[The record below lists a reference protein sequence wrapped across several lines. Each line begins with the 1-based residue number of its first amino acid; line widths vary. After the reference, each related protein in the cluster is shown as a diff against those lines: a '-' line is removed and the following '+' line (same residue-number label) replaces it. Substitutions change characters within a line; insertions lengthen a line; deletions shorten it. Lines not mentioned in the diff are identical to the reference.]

1 MNSGRKEPG
10 ARLSLS
16 GKSGEREETGVGGL
30 RGAAVPVQRSP
41 RREGRGAGGHGRGR
55 RPARLLPRAERRG
68 ARAAR
73 RTAAIVKVRMHSTGA
88 DFGGLSR
95 RPSPLTSREPTSQL
109 QFRWAGATELNPWQ
123 GAVMEGSEIF
133 LAALFDWNLKDHNGG
148 LRRNGGVGEDGL
160 HSGRLREDLRR
171 RQLDDDK

>member
-1 MNSGRKEPG
+1 MRVGVRVGMAGAAIQHAPSPARSTGEPG
-10 ARLSLS
+10 RA
-16 GKSGEREETGVGGL
+16 L
-30 RGAAVPVQRSP
+30 RAV
-41 RREGRGAGGHGRGR
+41 
-55 RPARLLPRAERRG
+55 
-68 ARAAR
+68 
-73 RTAAIVKVRMHSTGA
+73 AIVKVRMHSTGA

-123 GAVMEGSEIF
+123 GAVMEGTEIF